1 MIDGIV
7 IELNLNGWTESAV
20 LVWMKKLL
28 VFLYVE
34 FEIFILIS
42 LLYECDVLH
51 LTGWQTGYLIVVKS
65 YDIKGSSFA

>member
-1 MIDGIV
+1 MIDGVV

-34 FEIFILIS
+34 FENFILIS
-42 LLYECDVLH
+42 L
-51 LTGWQTGYLIVVKS
+51 
-65 YDIKGSSFA
+65 